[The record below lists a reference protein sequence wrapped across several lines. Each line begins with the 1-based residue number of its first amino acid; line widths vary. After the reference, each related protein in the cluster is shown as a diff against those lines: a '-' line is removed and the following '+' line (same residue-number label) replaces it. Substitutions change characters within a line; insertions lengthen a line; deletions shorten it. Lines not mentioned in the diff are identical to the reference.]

1 MTLEILVIGEVRR
14 GLLARSSQEAV
25 GLARRISTEAGGGR
39 VTAILLGDGLDS
51 AAASFAAAGPD
62 RVWTLRDPRLVP
74 FHSATWAAAIAG
86 ISTETGAS
94 LVLVGGTAAG
104 RDLVGR
110 LAVRWSAAAVTG
122 VVEVRVASADSLR
135 VVRPVFAGRASEELF
150 LPMARAVV
158 ALRPNAFPVPE
169 AKTPPAPIE
178 THLVPPLGDGPA
190 LGSVTGFEAAPGGVG
205 PDLAEAVVVV
215 AGGRGLRNP
224 DQFRLLED
232 LAQSLGGAVGAS
244 RAVTDA
250 GWRPPSFQ
258 IGQTGRSV
266 SPQLYIAVGISGAI
280 QHLVGMISSRTIV
293 AVNSDPNAPIFRV
306 ADYGIVGDLF
316 QIVPALT
323 EEIRRVRGR

>member
-1 MTLEILVIGEVRR
+1 MTLEVLVIGEVRR
-14 GLLARSSQEAV
+14 GRLARSSQEAA
-25 GLARRISTEAGGGR
+25 GLARRISAEAGGGR
-39 VTAILLGDGLDS
+39 ITAILLGEDLDS
-51 AAASFAAAGPD
+51 AAGTLAASGPD

-74 FHSATWAAAIAG
+74 FHSATWAAAIAA
-86 ISTETGAS
+86 ISLEIGAS
-94 LVLVGGTAAG
+94 LVFVGATATG

-110 LAVRWSAAAVTG
+110 LAVRWSAAAATG
-122 VVEVRVASADSLR
+122 AVEVRVASADSLR
-135 VVRPVFAGRASEELF
+135 IVRPVFAGRASDELA
-150 LPMARAVV
+150 LPMTRAVV
-158 ALRPNAFPVPE
+158 GLRPNAFPVPE
-169 AKTPPAPIE
+169 PKTPLAPIE
-178 THLVPPLGDGPA
+178 SHSVPPLGDLPL
-190 LGSVTGFEAAPGGVG
+190 LGTVTEFEAAPGSAG
-205 PDLAEAVVVV
+205 PDLAEATVVV

-224 DQFRLLED
+224 DQFHLLED

-250 GWRPPSFQ
+250 GWRPASFQ

-323 EEIRRVRGR
+323 EEIRRVRGL